1 MSYKLRNI
9 IVLGVL
15 TFLVAC
21 AAGYLVLYHFPKKIK
36 AEEKSITS
44 IKKQIANLDGV
55 EEEYK
60 NIDKIIKEKEE
71 RLRNL
76 NKRVVP
82 AVTPSESYRYLISIL
97 KYCGVLDFDMLYQG
111 VKEGDRYSYNVYNI
125 KGEGPFFKIY
135 KFISYL
141 EKGPLFYKIEKLTLR
156 MVEEKDKE
164 TGVYQIILPFEMEI
178 WALFANVPDLPPIRR
193 TLASVRANRVTNP
206 FYPFIYRNLP
216 PNIDELPE
224 VERAE
229 LKAILKDKILIA
241 DHQGK
246 IHELVEGDK
255 VYLGYLK
262 SIDGEFNEANFILN
276 KGGIIER
283 FSLQMRFG
291 EELNK

>member
-1 MSYKLRNI
+1 MEKRMIFSILQIVCI
-9 IVLGVL
+9 IATIFLGITIL
-15 TFLVAC
+15 SLVALILIDPTTIGISVF
-21 AAGYLVLYHFPKKIK
+21 AYAGVGTTVFACVILPIV
-36 AEEKSITS
+36 S
-44 IKKQIANLDGV
+44 
-55 EEEYK
+55 
-60 NIDKIIKEKEE
+60 
-71 RLRNL
+71 
-76 NKRVVP
+76 
-82 AVTPSESYRYLISIL
+82 LIFVIL
-97 KYCGVLDFDMLYQG
+97 IMTAL
-111 VKEGDRYSYNVYNI
+111 
-125 KGEGPFFKIY
+125 
-135 KFISYL
+135 
-141 EKGPLFYKIEKLTLR
+141 
-156 MVEEKDKE
+156 KDKE

-193 TLASVRANRVTNP
+193 TLASVRANSVTNP

-255 VYLGYLK
+255 VYLGYLR
-262 SIDGEFNEANFILN
+262 SIDGEYNEANFILN
-276 KGGIIER
+276 KGGIIEK